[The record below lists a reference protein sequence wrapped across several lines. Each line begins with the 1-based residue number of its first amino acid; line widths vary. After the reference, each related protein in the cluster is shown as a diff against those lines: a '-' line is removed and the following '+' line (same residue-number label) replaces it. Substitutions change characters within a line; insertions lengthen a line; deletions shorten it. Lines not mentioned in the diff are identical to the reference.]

1 MSSVS
6 VKPAMA
12 PVEKDYRVSFPGT
25 LVNKSK
31 ILQARHP
38 STHILSLQPYM
49 SHENVIRIRTGPITA
64 TWSAVIYFL
73 FICLLGTLCLLF
85 PYQSKAF
92 AKPHSEEP
100 LLWHT
105 GWSDHNKKHEQHHRT
120 NPIQLASVFQ
130 DNKPPNHFYDEISN
144 ETFMQEMPA
153 NGPTVYV
160 LPPVEP
166 HGPVFLDMPYED
178 INGCDSYGISGTQN
192 SNCFENLWAPRPWCW
207 QILPNNLIYTSYL
220 AGPKEPRLAT
230 VWYDDTGPSPI
241 PGRGGEQ
248 NGWLWDST
256 LGGRVSILR
265 YGSNTELH
273 PQGFEI
279 QIEGAAFVRLD
290 PEDDRDLR
298 SADYRFGI
306 PLVYGLG
313 RWQTKLAYYHNSA
326 HIGDEFYEK
335 YNPPFQRVNYVRDV
349 IVLGNSYYMYDWLR
363 LYGEV
368 GWSFFNSGG
377 SEPWEFQ
384 FGTELIQARP
394 TGIRGAPFFAVNG
407 MTRQELNWGGNVCAQ
422 VGWAWRGYQ
431 SEKLFR
437 LGFEY
442 LYGSDPQYEF
452 TKTDAATGR
461 ITALN
466 QNRAGIG
473 MWYDF

>member
-1 MSSVS
+1 
-6 VKPAMA
+6 KPAMA

-248 NGWLWDST
+248 NGWLWD
-256 LGGRVSILR
+256 
-265 YGSNTELH
+265 
-273 PQGFEI
+273 
-279 QIEGAAFVRLD
+279 
-290 PEDDRDLR
+290 
-298 SADYRFGI
+298 
-306 PLVYGLG
+306 
-313 RWQTKLAYYHNSA
+313 
-326 HIGDEFYEK
+326 
-335 YNPPFQRVNYVRDV
+335 
-349 IVLGNSYYMYDWLR
+349 
-363 LYGEV
+363 
-368 GWSFFNSGG
+368 
-377 SEPWEFQ
+377 
-384 FGTELIQARP
+384 
-394 TGIRGAPFFAVNG
+394 
-407 MTRQELNWGGNVCAQ
+407 
-422 VGWAWRGYQ
+422 
-431 SEKLFR
+431 
-437 LGFEY
+437 
-442 LYGSDPQYEF
+442 
-452 TKTDAATGR
+452 
-461 ITALN
+461 
-466 QNRAGIG
+466 
-473 MWYDF
+473 

>member
-1 MSSVS
+1 M
-6 VKPAMA
+6 
-12 PVEKDYRVSFPGT
+12 
-25 LVNKSK
+25 
-31 ILQARHP
+31 
-38 STHILSLQPYM
+38 
-49 SHENVIRIRTGPITA
+49 A
-64 TWSAVIYFL
+64 TWNAVTYL
-73 FICLLGTLCLLF
+73 PSICLLGTLLL
-85 PYQSKAF
+85 SSLNLSNVF
-92 AKPHSEEP
+92 AKPNNEDIQSEQMNWSENNKYQQHSGTEP
-100 LLWHT
+100 L
-105 GWSDHNKKHEQHHRT
+105 
-120 NPIQLASVFQ
+120 QLASVFR
-130 DNKPPNHFYDEISN
+130 DDEHPNYFYEEASN
-144 ETFMQEMPA
+144 ETFMQEMQA
-153 NGPTVYV
+153 NGQTLHV

-166 HGPVFLDMPYED
+166 HGPVFLDMPYDD
-178 INGCDSYGISGTQN
+178 INGCDSYGMSGTQN
-192 SNCFENLWAPRPWCW
+192 RNCYDNLWAPRPWCW

-220 AGPKEPRLAT
+220 AGPKEPRFAT

-241 PGRGGEQ
+241 PGRGNEQ

-265 YGSNTELH
+265 YGSDTELH
-273 PQGFEI
+273 PQGFEV
-279 QIEGAAFVRLD
+279 QLEGAAFVRLD
-290 PEDDRDLR
+290 PGDERDLR

-306 PLVYGLG
+306 PLVYGIG

-326 HIGDEFYEK
+326 HIGDEFFIK
-335 YNPPFQRVNYVRDV
+335 HPNFPRVNYVRDV
-349 IVLGNSYYMYDWLR
+349 FVLGNSYYMYDWLR

-368 GWSFFNSGG
+368 GWSFFNAGG
-377 SEPWEFQ
+377 SKPWEFQ

>member
-1 MSSVS
+1 MTCSS

-12 PVEKDYRVSFPGT
+12 SVEQNYRVAVSGT
-25 LVNKSK
+25 LATHTKTLSS
-31 ILQARHP
+31 RHT
-38 STHILSLQPYM
+38 STHILSPQHHM
-49 SHENVIRIRTGPITA
+49 SHKNVMMIRASSPTA
-64 TWSAVIYFL
+64 TWNAVTYL
-73 FICLLGTLCLLF
+73 SFICLLGTLFLSSLNL
-85 PYQSKAF
+85 SNVF
-92 AKPHSEEP
+92 AKPHNEDTQPEQMNWSENNKYQQHRGTEP
-100 LLWHT
+100 L
-105 GWSDHNKKHEQHHRT
+105 
-120 NPIQLASVFQ
+120 QLASVFQ
-130 DNKPPNHFYDEISN
+130 DDEHPNYFYEEASN
-144 ETFMQEMPA
+144 ETFMQEMQV
-153 NGPTVYV
+153 NGQTVHV

-166 HGPVFLDMPYED
+166 HGPVFLDMPYDD
-178 INGCDSYGISGTQN
+178 INGCDSYGMSGTPN
-192 SNCFENLWAPRPWCW
+192 RNCYDNLWAPRPWCW

-265 YGSNTELH
+265 YGSDTELH
-273 PQGFEI
+273 PQGFEV
-279 QIEGAAFVRLD
+279 QVEGAAFVRLD

-306 PLVYGLG
+306 PLVYGIG

-452 TKTDAATGR
+452 TKTDATTGR

>member
-1 MSSVS
+1 M
-6 VKPAMA
+6 
-12 PVEKDYRVSFPGT
+12 
-25 LVNKSK
+25 
-31 ILQARHP
+31 
-38 STHILSLQPYM
+38 
-49 SHENVIRIRTGPITA
+49 A
-64 TWSAVIYFL
+64 TWNAVTYL
-73 FICLLGTLCLLF
+73 PSICLLGTLLL
-85 PYQSKAF
+85 SSLNLSNVF
-92 AKPHSEEP
+92 AKPNNEDIQSEQMNWSENNKYQQHSGTEP
-100 LLWHT
+100 L
-105 GWSDHNKKHEQHHRT
+105 
-120 NPIQLASVFQ
+120 QLASVFR
-130 DNKPPNHFYDEISN
+130 DDEHPNYFYEEASN
-144 ETFMQEMPA
+144 ETFMQEMQA
-153 NGPTVYV
+153 NGQTLHV

-166 HGPVFLDMPYED
+166 HGPVFLDMPYDD
-178 INGCDSYGISGTQN
+178 INGCDSYGMSGTQN
-192 SNCFENLWAPRPWCW
+192 RNCYDNLWAPRPWCW

-220 AGPKEPRLAT
+220 AGPKEPRFAT
-230 VWYDDTGPSPI
+230 IWYDDTGPSPI
-241 PGRGGEQ
+241 PGRGNEQ

-265 YGSNTELH
+265 YGSDTELH
-273 PQGFEI
+273 PQGFEV
-279 QIEGAAFVRLD
+279 QLEGAAFVRLD
-290 PEDDRDLR
+290 PGDERDLR

-306 PLVYGLG
+306 PLVYGIG

-326 HIGDEFYEK
+326 HIGDEFFIK
-335 YNPPFQRVNYVRDV
+335 HPNFPRVNYVRDV
-349 IVLGNSYYMYDWLR
+349 FVLGNSYYMYDWLR

-368 GWSFFNSGG
+368 GWSFFNAGG
-377 SEPWEFQ
+377 SKPWEFQ

>member
-1 MSSVS
+1 M
-6 VKPAMA
+6 
-12 PVEKDYRVSFPGT
+12 
-25 LVNKSK
+25 
-31 ILQARHP
+31 
-38 STHILSLQPYM
+38 
-49 SHENVIRIRTGPITA
+49 A
-64 TWSAVIYFL
+64 TWNAVTYLAFIY
-73 FICLLGTLCLLF
+73 LLGTLFLSSINL
-85 PYQSKAF
+85 SNVF
-92 AKPHSEEP
+92 AKPHNEDIQSEQMNWSENNKYQQHSGTEP
-100 LLWHT
+100 L
-105 GWSDHNKKHEQHHRT
+105 
-120 NPIQLASVFQ
+120 QLASVFR
-130 DNKPPNHFYDEISN
+130 DDEHPNYFYEEASN
-144 ETFMQEMPA
+144 ETFMQEMQA
-153 NGPTVYV
+153 NGQTLHV

-166 HGPVFLDMPYED
+166 HGPVFLDMPYDD
-178 INGCDSYGISGTQN
+178 INGCDSYGMSGTQN
-192 SNCFENLWAPRPWCW
+192 RNCYDNLWAPRPWCW

-220 AGPKEPRLAT
+220 AGPKEPRFAT

-241 PGRGGEQ
+241 PGRGNEQ

-265 YGSNTELH
+265 YGSDTELH
-273 PQGFEI
+273 PQGFEV
-279 QIEGAAFVRLD
+279 QLEGAAFVRLD
-290 PEDDRDLR
+290 PGDERDLR

-306 PLVYGLG
+306 PLVYGIG

-326 HIGDEFYEK
+326 HIGDEFFIK
-335 YNPPFQRVNYVRDV
+335 HPNFPRVNYVRDV
-349 IVLGNSYYMYDWLR
+349 FVLGNSYYMYDWLR

-368 GWSFFNSGG
+368 GWSFFNAGG
-377 SEPWEFQ
+377 SKPWEFQ

-473 MWYDF
+473 MWYDY

>member
-1 MSSVS
+1 M
-6 VKPAMA
+6 
-12 PVEKDYRVSFPGT
+12 
-25 LVNKSK
+25 
-31 ILQARHP
+31 
-38 STHILSLQPYM
+38 
-49 SHENVIRIRTGPITA
+49 A
-64 TWSAVIYFL
+64 TWNAVTYL
-73 FICLLGTLCLLF
+73 PSICLLGTLLL
-85 PYQSKAF
+85 SSLNLSNVF
-92 AKPHSEEP
+92 AKPNNEDIQSEQMNWSENNKYQQHNGTEP
-100 LLWHT
+100 L
-105 GWSDHNKKHEQHHRT
+105 
-120 NPIQLASVFQ
+120 QLASVFR
-130 DNKPPNHFYDEISN
+130 DDEHPNYFYEEASN
-144 ETFMQEMPA
+144 ETFRQEMQA
-153 NGPTVYV
+153 NGQTLHV

-166 HGPVFLDMPYED
+166 HGPVFLDMPYDD
-178 INGCDSYGISGTQN
+178 INGCDSYGMSGTQN
-192 SNCFENLWAPRPWCW
+192 RNCYDNLWAPRPWCW

-220 AGPKEPRLAT
+220 AGPKEPRFAT

-241 PGRGGEQ
+241 PGRGNEQ

-265 YGSNTELH
+265 YGSDTELH
-273 PQGFEI
+273 PQGFEV
-279 QIEGAAFVRLD
+279 QLEGAAFVRLD
-290 PEDDRDLR
+290 PGDERDLR

-306 PLVYGLG
+306 PLVYGIG

-326 HIGDEFYEK
+326 HIGDEFFIK
-335 YNPPFQRVNYVRDV
+335 HPNFPRVNYVRDV
-349 IVLGNSYYMYDWLR
+349 FVLGNSYYMYDWLR

-368 GWSFFNSGG
+368 GWSFFNAGG
-377 SEPWEFQ
+377 SKPWEFQ

>member
-1 MSSVS
+1 M
-6 VKPAMA
+6 
-12 PVEKDYRVSFPGT
+12 
-25 LVNKSK
+25 
-31 ILQARHP
+31 
-38 STHILSLQPYM
+38 
-49 SHENVIRIRTGPITA
+49 A
-64 TWSAVIYFL
+64 TWNAVTYL
-73 FICLLGTLCLLF
+73 PSICLLGTLLL
-85 PYQSKAF
+85 SSLNLSNVF
-92 AKPHSEEP
+92 AKPNNEDIQSEQMNWSENNKYQQHSGTEP
-100 LLWHT
+100 L
-105 GWSDHNKKHEQHHRT
+105 
-120 NPIQLASVFQ
+120 QLASVFR
-130 DNKPPNHFYDEISN
+130 DDEHPNYFYEEASD
-144 ETFMQEMPA
+144 ETFMQEMQA
-153 NGPTVYV
+153 NGQTLHV

-166 HGPVFLDMPYED
+166 HGPVFLDMPYDD
-178 INGCDSYGISGTQN
+178 INGCDSYGMSGTQN
-192 SNCFENLWAPRPWCW
+192 RNCYDNLWAPRPWCW

-220 AGPKEPRLAT
+220 AGPKEPRFAT

-241 PGRGGEQ
+241 PGRGNEQ

-265 YGSNTELH
+265 YGSDTELH
-273 PQGFEI
+273 PQGFEV
-279 QIEGAAFVRLD
+279 QLEGAAFVRLD
-290 PEDDRDLR
+290 PGDERDLR

-306 PLVYGLG
+306 PLVYGIG

-326 HIGDEFYEK
+326 HIGDEFFIK
-335 YNPPFQRVNYVRDV
+335 HPNFPRVNYVRDV
-349 IVLGNSYYMYDWLR
+349 FVLGNSYYMYDWLR

-368 GWSFFNSGG
+368 GWSFFNAGG
-377 SEPWEFQ
+377 SKPWEFQ

>member
-1 MSSVS
+1 MTCSS

-12 PVEKDYRVSFPGT
+12 SVEKDYRVAVSGT
-25 LVNKSK
+25 LVAHTKTLSS
-31 ILQARHP
+31 RHT
-38 STHILSLQPYM
+38 STHIFSPQPHM
-49 SHENVIRIRTGPITA
+49 SHKNVMMIRASSLMA
-64 TWSAVIYFL
+64 TWNAVTYL
-73 FICLLGTLCLLF
+73 PSICLLGTLLL
-85 PYQSKAF
+85 SSLNLSNVF
-92 AKPHSEEP
+92 AKPNNEDIQSEQMNWSENNKYQQHSGTEP
-100 LLWHT
+100 L
-105 GWSDHNKKHEQHHRT
+105 
-120 NPIQLASVFQ
+120 QLASVFR
-130 DNKPPNHFYDEISN
+130 DGEHPNYFYEEASN
-144 ETFMQEMPA
+144 ETFMQEMQA
-153 NGPTVYV
+153 NGQTLHV

-166 HGPVFLDMPYED
+166 HGPVFLDMPYDD
-178 INGCDSYGISGTQN
+178 INGCDSYGMSGTQN
-192 SNCFENLWAPRPWCW
+192 RNCYDNLWAPRPWCW

-220 AGPKEPRLAT
+220 AGPKEPRFAT

-241 PGRGGEQ
+241 PGRGNEQ

-265 YGSNTELH
+265 YGSDTELH
-273 PQGFEI
+273 PQGFEV
-279 QIEGAAFVRLD
+279 QLEGAAFVRLD
-290 PEDDRDLR
+290 PGDERDLR

-306 PLVYGLG
+306 PLVYGIG

-326 HIGDEFYEK
+326 HIGDEFFIK
-335 YNPPFQRVNYVRDV
+335 HPNFPRVNYVRDV
-349 IVLGNSYYMYDWLR
+349 FVLGNSYYMYDWLR

-368 GWSFFNSGG
+368 GWSFFNAGG
-377 SEPWEFQ
+377 SKPWEFQ